1 MAAGAVSLKNITKCE
16 EVRKLEKELIML
28 YTTTF
33 HFIIFIGYIDDVQD
47 TSQEISDEET
57 EEDLAGN
64 SKNRQSETDRIAN
77 SPLPEVNKQ
86 LTSCSTGTVAGTSSR
101 TSSLTSS
108 NEQDFHVMRRRNA
121 YIQMDPGSVGDP
133 QEISGLLQPMP
144 NNLCQKV
151 RQFSLQF

>member
-1 MAAGAVSLKNITKCE
+1 MLLLALIDLKIILR
-16 EVRKLEKELIML
+16 VYFL
-28 YTTTF
+28 TTILP

-64 SKNRQSETDRIAN
+64 SKHRNSETDRGAN
-77 SPLPEVNKQ
+77 SPVQPPPP
-86 LTSCSTGTVAGTSSR
+86 AGTSSR

-108 NEQDFHVMRRRNA
+108 NEEHFHVMRRRNA

>member
-1 MAAGAVSLKNITKCE
+1 MLLLALIDLKIILR
-16 EVRKLEKELIML
+16 VYFL
-28 YTTTF
+28 TTILP

-57 EEDLAGN
+57 EEDSAGN
-64 SKNRQSETDRIAN
+64 SKNRQSETDRGAN